1 MHSLYQVATSWI
13 AFDNLRTSMLDI
25 INKSGPSI
33 DAFLNVET
41 LLKSHKNRHCIL
53 IERDE
58 RQYKGQQSRISNWED
73 LSSPSEE
80 SDVNIGNFQFLT
92 SLFKAKE
99 GNNKNL
105 MCHKV
110 ALLEVK

>member
-53 IERDE
+53 IERDAS
-58 RQYKGQQSRISNWED
+58 QYNGQQSRISNWEG

-80 SDVNIGNFQFLT
+80 SDVNIGNFRFLT
-92 SLFKAKE
+92 SLFRANT

-105 MCHKV
+105 MCDKV
-110 ALLEVK
+110 TLLEAK